1 MGYALYNGSSV
12 EVRCRYFYGG
22 SAVDVLV
29 ESEANTLGK
38 TYLVA
43 VAYLILKISLQPM
56 KQLQLFKH
64 VLTASLVT
72 G

>member
-1 MGYALYNGSSV
+1 MALPF

-29 ESEANTLGK
+29 ESEANMVVLTLGK
-38 TYLVA
+38 TYLEA

-56 KQLQLFKH
+56 KQLHLFKH